1 MMYQVVMSMTDST
14 EELILETCKS
24 EKLARAIVEALR
36 QEDETGAAAYWVNE
50 TL

>member
-1 MMYQVVMSMTDST
+1 MRYEVIMSMTNGT
-14 EELILETCKS
+14 EEIILETCKS

-36 QEDETGAAAYWVNE
+36 QEDNTGAAAYWVNE